1 MILIGTLVHWHDP
14 AINDYTKEDR
24 EILLDTIF
32 KVVDINDDEG
42 TALIVC
48 EEDTSY
54 SVEVYLSEL
63 EEL

>member
-48 EEDTSY
+48 EEDASY